1 MSNQTHSPGVHY
13 KTLGYWLDCFL
24 VFFHWFILNHI
35 LKWNVGKI
43 ERLWTKKSS
52 TFGHVRPQVQ
62 HTQSLVVET
71 FRKFFFVS
79 SPVQFWF
86 LFGSVFSFSVSP
98 DTSCVVQGFNSNR
111 WAAGY
116 GSRPVVDSPHTHTH
130 IFFWKKKKK
139 KTEKNRRP
147 KGGWERRKCY
157 CTTFPPSSSPSPAD
171 TSAIIKMEDERIK
184 KEGVYFIFLLLLLL
198 PLLSV
203 TANRFYFLFSR
214 KIHMI

>member
-1 MSNQTHSPGVHY
+1 MFLSLVHFESYFEMKCRKDWKVVDQKEFHIWSCPPAGATHTISRCRDLQKILFRFLSSSILIFVW
-13 KTLGYWLDCFL
+13 KCFL
-24 VFFHWFILNHI
+24 
-35 LKWNVGKI
+35 
-43 ERLWTKKSS
+43 
-52 TFGHVRPQVQ
+52 
-62 HTQSLVVET
+62 
-71 FRKFFFVS
+71 
-79 SPVQFWF
+79 
-86 LFGSVFSFSVSP
+86 FSFSVSP